1 MFPDG
6 CFRDEGGAVQGVGWH
21 NVFRRILPFCAVA
34 VLICLLPCCSADKQK
49 LTGSTPQTDPIAAVR
64 NADLAAHFPTA
75 TGPQVDSS
83 GQPSQPLLFPGSAI
97 EPAVPSRSAP
107 SDSRVASADSRT
119 ASADP
124 AALAGG
130 GGVELNFDGAD
141 IQSVTKS
148 VLGDTLGVNFVV
160 DPRVQGN
167 VTLASTGPISRNDV
181 LPVFESALRMSNV
194 AIVREGNLLKVV
206 PIGEATGTGGVNVGA
221 GQPGFGVSVLPLH
234 YTSAATIAKT
244 AENFLSRPG
253 AIKVDQARN
262 LVLIQG
268 TTAERQAALDV
279 VSAFDVEWMRNQ
291 SVGVY
296 PLKSTSP
303 ETMIRELERVFE
315 SKEGGQGQGMV
326 RFQPIQRMNA
336 VLMVTQNP
344 KYLERATQ
352 WVQRLDRSDTS
363 GTTVR
368 VYRLK
373 YGTATQV
380 AKILNQIFLAQRS
393 GSNTGDTPAG
403 QLAPGMSAGR
413 SRLDSLGSSNMGNTA
428 GASCTGT
435 TTAQNGA
442 TPGAAPR
449 RGGPIAAA
457 FDNFDKKETETETG
471 TSPFARSTDPAAR
484 GVFQSVR

>member
-279 VSAFDVEWMRNQ
+279 VGAFDVEWMRNQ

-336 VLMVTQNP
+336 VLIVTKNP

-368 VYRLK
+368 VYRLQ
-373 YGTATQV
+373 YGSAPQV
-380 AKILNQIFLAQRS
+380 AKVLNEIFVTHSGTGNTPGSQI
-393 GSNTGDTPAG
+393 
-403 QLAPGMSAGR
+403 APGTSAAR
-413 SRLDSLGSSNMGNTA
+413 SRLDSLDSPNNGSSG
-428 GASCTGT
+428 GASSNGM

-442 TPGAAPR
+442 AP
-449 RGGPIAAA
+449 
-457 FDNFDKKETETETG
+457 G
-471 TSPFARSTDPAAR
+471 TSGA
-484 GVFQSVR
+484 